1 MIWVK
6 ISGAPG
12 NVTLNPIPIQL
23 GKGYVC
29 RARYQNGRMLPQDHA
44 KGTDSWWMVNPSS
57 GLGVLQDPSDE
68 GEGERERAQGR
79 QVMTPTLAQTFSV
92 ASGSPA
98 PTHEAGSQDAHKDC
112 HAQEADSTHNTSQ
125 YRLGQ
130 ESW

>member
-12 NVTLNPIPIQL
+12 NVTQNPIPIQL

-29 RARYQNGRMLPQDHA
+29 RARYQDGRMLPQDHA

-68 GEGERERAQGR
+68 GEGERESPGK
-79 QVMTPTLAQTFSV
+79 
-92 ASGSPA
+92 ASDDTYPGADVFCGVGQP
-98 PTHEAGSQDAHKDC
+98 C
-112 HAQEADSTHNTSQ
+112 ADS
-125 YRLGQ
+125 
-130 ESW
+130 